1 MTMGKHYK
9 RRNIFIKKDLQ
20 GKLILGYFLFVTG
33 GCLFFIVLLA
43 FFSADTLTVSY
54 TNNDLQLGQT
64 PIMLM
69 KNVLAAHWVF
79 IVVGTMFLVVA
90 AMLIT
95 HRIAGPL
102 FRIEKALDNMVAGN
116 LNDVISLREKD
127 EGKDLAQKINQFNL
141 ELSGSIRDVRN
152 HSEAI
157 ADLIKQTQV
166 KSSQLPAEIKEE
178 FDSLFWG
185 IEEKNKKIQTMCS
198 AYSLR
203 DE

>member
-1 MTMGKHYK
+1 MGKHYK

-64 PIMLM
+64 PMMLM

-116 LNDVISLREKD
+116 LNDVIYLREKD
-127 EGKDLAQKINQFNL
+127 EGKDLAQKINHFNL
-141 ELSGSIRDVRN
+141 ELSGSIRDVKN

-157 ADLIKQTQV
+157 ADLIKQTQI
-166 KSSQLPAEIKEE
+166 KSNQLPAEIKEE
-178 FDSLFWG
+178 FDSLCWG

>member
-1 MTMGKHYK
+1 MTMGKNYK
-9 RRNIFIKKDLQ
+9 RRNIFIKKDFQ

-69 KNVLAAHWVF
+69 KSVLAAHWVF

-102 FRIEKALDNMVAGN
+102 FRIEKALDNMVSGN
-116 LNDVISLREKD
+116 LNDVIFLREKD
-127 EGKDLAQKINQFNL
+127 EGKDLAQKLNQFNL
-141 ELSGSIRDVRN
+141 ELSMSIRDVRN

-157 ADLIKQTQV
+157 ANLIKQTQV
-166 KSSQLPAEIKEE
+166 KSSQLPAELKEE
-178 FDSLFWG
+178 FDSLCWG

>member
-1 MTMGKHYK
+1 MGKNYK
-9 RRNIFIKKDLQ
+9 RRNIFIKKDFQ

-54 TNNDLQLGQT
+54 ANNDLQLGQT
-64 PIMLM
+64 PVMLM
-69 KNVLAAHWVF
+69 KSVLAAHWVF

-116 LNDVISLREKD
+116 LNDIISLREKD
-127 EGKDLAQKINQFNL
+127 EGKDLAKKINLFNL
-141 ELSGSIRDVRN
+141 ELSGAIRDVKN

-166 KSSQLPAEIKEE
+166 KSSQLPAELKEE
-178 FDSLFWG
+178 FDSLCWG

-198 AYSLR
+198 TYSLR